1 MRPTTWK
8 FCLTG
13 LWLCAAQAW
22 AQSNTVHL
30 VVPFATGGPTD
41 MAARVIAPLLSETM
55 GKTVIADNRVGAT
68 GAMAPNLWRAPP
80 SSRAP
85 SKTATSNLNN
95 EERPPMKL
103 SQKRALFKQ
112 LWVTGLLGL
121 ASVFSAHADADYPSK
136 PVTVI
141 VAYAPGGQGDVFAR
155 MVSDKLSTLYKQPMV
170 VDNKPGVSGTVGTRM
185 AAKAKN
191 DGYTLFLGQTGEITV
206 NRVLMKDLGYDPMKE
221 LVPVVLI
228 GNAPLIMLAPV
239 DAPYNTVAEF
249 IQMARAKPG
258 EFSYGS
264 VGAGTPGHLSAVALA
279 LGAKLNMVHVPY
291 KGVGP
296 LMSDLMAGRLQAF
309 FSSASAAM
317 PQIKGGKLKA
327 LGVTTTRRMSSLPNV
342 PTVAEAGLPGFSYT
356 LWGGLFAPAGT
367 PADVIERLNRDVNT
381 VLAAPELRARLEGD
395 NMAVPKNTPAEFAD
409 YVRSEAVKFEKLV
422 KDADLKLEQ

>member
-1 MRPTTWK
+1 MNHVPKRHL
-8 FCLTG
+8 LTRLWATALLATLG
-13 LWLCAAQAW
+13 LSSAQA
-22 AQSNTVHL
+22 
-30 VVPFATGGPTD
+30 
-41 MAARVIAPLLSETM
+41 
-55 GKTVIADNRVGAT
+55 ADN
-68 GAMAPNLWRAPP
+68 
-80 SSRAP
+80 
-85 SKTATSNLNN
+85 
-95 EERPPMKL
+95 
-103 SQKRALFKQ
+103 
-112 LWVTGLLGL
+112 
-121 ASVFSAHADADYPSK
+121 DYPNK
-136 PVTVI
+136 AVTVI

-155 MVSDKLSTLYKQPMV
+155 LVSDKLSTIYKQAVV
-170 VDNKPGVSGTVGTRM
+170 VDNKPGVSGTVGTRI

-228 GNAPLIMLAPV
+228 GNAPLVMLAPA

-327 LGVTTTRRMSSLPNV
+327 LGVTTTRRMNSLPNV

-367 PADVIERLNRDVNT
+367 PAEVIERLNRDVNS
-381 VLAAPELRARLEGD
+381 VLAMPEIRSRLESD
-395 NMAVPKNTPAEFAD
+395 NVAVPKNTPAEFAD
-409 YVRSEAVKFEKLV
+409 YVRSEAVKFEKLI

>member
-1 MRPTTWK
+1 
-8 FCLTG
+8 
-13 LWLCAAQAW
+13 
-22 AQSNTVHL
+22 
-30 VVPFATGGPTD
+30 
-41 MAARVIAPLLSETM
+41 
-55 GKTVIADNRVGAT
+55 
-68 GAMAPNLWRAPP
+68 
-80 SSRAP
+80 
-85 SKTATSNLNN
+85 
-95 EERPPMKL
+95 
-103 SQKRALFKQ
+103 
-112 LWVTGLLGL
+112 
-121 ASVFSAHADADYPSK
+121 
-136 PVTVI
+136 
-141 VAYAPGGQGDVFAR
+141 
-155 MVSDKLSTLYKQPMV
+155 
-170 VDNKPGVSGTVGTRM
+170 
-185 AAKAKN
+185 
-191 DGYTLFLGQTGEITV
+191 
-206 NRVLMKDLGYDPMKE
+206 
-221 LVPVVLI
+221 VLI
-228 GNAPLIMLAPV
+228 GNAPLIMLAPA

-327 LGVTTTRRMSSLPNV
+327 LGVTTTRRMNSLPNV

-367 PADVIERLNRDVNT
+367 PAEVIERLNRDVNS
-381 VLAAPELRARLEGD
+381 VLAMPEIRSRLESD
-395 NMAVPKNTPAEFAD
+395 NVAVPKNTPAEFAD
-409 YVRSEAVKFEKLV
+409 YVRSEAVKFEKLI

>member
-1 MRPTTWK
+1 MNHVPKRHL
-8 FCLTG
+8 LTRLWATALLATLG
-13 LWLCAAQAW
+13 LSLAQA
-22 AQSNTVHL
+22 
-30 VVPFATGGPTD
+30 
-41 MAARVIAPLLSETM
+41 
-55 GKTVIADNRVGAT
+55 ADN
-68 GAMAPNLWRAPP
+68 
-80 SSRAP
+80 
-85 SKTATSNLNN
+85 
-95 EERPPMKL
+95 
-103 SQKRALFKQ
+103 
-112 LWVTGLLGL
+112 
-121 ASVFSAHADADYPSK
+121 DYPNK

-155 MVSDKLSTLYKQPMV
+155 LVSDKLSTIYKQAVV
-170 VDNKPGVSGTVGTRM
+170 VDNKPGVSGTVGTRI

-228 GNAPLIMLAPV
+228 GNAPLVMLAPA

-327 LGVTTTRRMSSLPNV
+327 LGVTTTRRMNSLPNV

-367 PADVIERLNRDVNT
+367 PAEVIERLNRDVNS
-381 VLAAPELRARLEGD
+381 VLAMPEIRSRLESD
-395 NMAVPKNTPAEFAD
+395 NVAVPKNTPAEFAD
-409 YVRSEAVKFEKLV
+409 YVRSEAVKFEKLI

>member
-1 MRPTTWK
+1 MNHVPKRHL
-8 FCLTG
+8 LTRLWATALLATLG
-13 LWLCAAQAW
+13 LSLAQA
-22 AQSNTVHL
+22 
-30 VVPFATGGPTD
+30 
-41 MAARVIAPLLSETM
+41 
-55 GKTVIADNRVGAT
+55 ADN
-68 GAMAPNLWRAPP
+68 
-80 SSRAP
+80 
-85 SKTATSNLNN
+85 
-95 EERPPMKL
+95 
-103 SQKRALFKQ
+103 
-112 LWVTGLLGL
+112 
-121 ASVFSAHADADYPSK
+121 DYPNK

-155 MVSDKLSTLYKQPMV
+155 LVSDKLSTIYKQAVV
-170 VDNKPGVSGTVGTRM
+170 VDNKPGVSGTVGTRI

-228 GNAPLIMLAPV
+228 GNAPLVMLAPA

-327 LGVTTTRRMSSLPNV
+327 LGVTTTRRMNSLPNV

-367 PADVIERLNRDVNT
+367 PVEVIERLNRDVNS
-381 VLAAPELRARLEGD
+381 VLAMPEIRSRLESD
-395 NMAVPKNTPAEFAD
+395 NVAVPKNTPAEFAD
-409 YVRSEAVKFEKLV
+409 YVRSEAVKFEKLI